1 MNFGFIFNINSLHAM
16 TFTYSGAMQY
26 KSIWELSDT
35 NIQHLEFMLLE
46 LILMSAWLYPS
57 TSSH

>member
-1 MNFGFIFNINSLHAM
+1 
-16 TFTYSGAMQY
+16 
-26 KSIWELSDT
+26 
-35 NIQHLEFMLLE
+35 MLLE